1 MVSAMAFSANRS
13 RRSSRYQRI
22 SFQPACFKS
31 RRRSP
36 RSPNC
41 DRDQSTALFST
52 TPVSLRVFIDLR
64 HLTHHPIIPLH
75 SGCDPLS
82 PHSAVV
88 KRPSLSPAYPQ
99 YALRFTLFHFDLQGK
114 VSSGVAAIRPTNF
127 AENRPRVCARRSA
140 QVQQSLSVEV
150 SFALGER
157 ESARNGQR
165 RHSSMRSA
173 PILF

>member
-64 HLTHHPIIPLH
+64 HLTHHPIIHLH

-88 KRPSLSPAYPQ
+88 KRPAYPQ
-99 YALRFTLFHFDLQGK
+99 YALHSTLFYFDLQGK

-140 QVQQSLSVEV
+140 QVQQSLSTEV

-157 ESARNGQR
+157 ESARNR
-165 RHSSMRSA
+165 
-173 PILF
+173 

>member
-88 KRPSLSPAYPQ
+88 KRPARSPLTPNTRCAPRYSTSIFRERCRPESRQ
-99 YALRFTLFHFDLQGK
+99 SDRRTSQKTGLGYALGDPLRF
-114 VSSGVAAIRPTNF
+114 
-127 AENRPRVCARRSA
+127 NRV
-140 QVQQSLSVEV
+140 
-150 SFALGER
+150 
-157 ESARNGQR
+157 
-165 RHSSMRSA
+165 
-173 PILF
+173 